1 MQDTPLDG
9 FNGRITINPAKMG
22 GKPCI
27 RGMRI
32 TAATVVNCIA
42 DGMSNAEVLEAYPYL
57 EQPDLDAAL
66 KLASA
71 MMDDRFLPVPSLK
84 GA

>member
-1 MQDTPLDG
+1 
-9 FNGRITINPAKMG
+9 
-22 GKPCI
+22 
-27 RGMRI
+27 MRI